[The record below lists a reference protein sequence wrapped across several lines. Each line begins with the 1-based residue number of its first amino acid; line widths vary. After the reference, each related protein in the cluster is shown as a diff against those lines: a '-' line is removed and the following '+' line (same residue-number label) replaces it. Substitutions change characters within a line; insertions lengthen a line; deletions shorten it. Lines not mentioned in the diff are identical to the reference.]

1 MGTVEVYLDYC
12 IEGDSRIPMF
22 IGEEY
27 KLRTT
32 AAPLMSSVAIAAG
45 QTETTNPDA
54 NTTQFETNVTRLY
67 ERPVLE
73 PKHGWALQ
81 FLANPR
87 IPRALAHRRLNQLLA
102 RIGDGDR
109 EGIGSFHRG
118 RSRLFRR
125 RHEWLFAW
133 FTGHPL
139 TIGRGISC
147 QPARNWSIC

>member
-45 QTETTNPDA
+45 QTETTNPDV

-67 ERPVLE
+67 ERPVLK
-73 PKHGWALQ
+73 PKHGCALQ
-81 FLANPR
+81 FIANPR
-87 IPRALAHRRLNQLLA
+87 IPRALAHRRLNKLLA
-102 RIGDGDR
+102 RIGDGDMELLVPFIVVAQDFSGGDR
-109 EGIGSFHRG
+109 SDFLRG
-118 RSRLFRR
+118 L
-125 RHEWLFAW
+125 LVI
-133 FTGHPL
+133 L
-139 TIGRGISC
+139 
-147 QPARNWSIC
+147 